1 MKKQFFKKL
10 IVGAAV
16 TTMLLSL
23 AGCGGAKTTEGTT
36 EVSGTAGDGT
46 EVYVFIA
53 ASLAKPMEEL
63 EASFE
68 EANPGIDILYNAD
81 SSGKLM
87 TQIEE
92 GADCDIFFSAG
103 MKQMNELVEKD
114 FAVEGDVIKVLKNNL
129 VVVGSKSNKTE
140 VTGLS
145 TLGKGKLLAICDGT
159 VPAGRYT
166 RLALLNAGMIDGDKD
181 TIDQVTT
188 AELMDKLGTEISEQS
203 NVSKALAAVA
213 EGSCDAGTVYYSDT
227 YGYEDSVEIIEHV
240 STDLTGDIIY
250 PVSRIANKSADEKR
264 AKAADSF
271 VNFIR
276 SDEAKA
282 VFEKYYFETVE

>member
-1 MKKQFFKKL
+1 MKKFNMKRVFAT
-10 IVGAAV
+10 AAV
-16 TTMLLSL
+16 VTSIMMCLT
-23 AGCGGAKTTEGTT
+23 GCGKVVDVTTQAAAT
-36 EVSGTAGDGT
+36 GDGGDKT

-68 EANPGIDILYNAD
+68 AENPGVDIIYNAD

-92 GADCDIFFSAG
+92 GYTCDIFFSAG
-103 MKQMNELVEKD
+103 MKQMNELKD
-114 FAVEGDVIKVLKNNL
+114 KGFADEATISKLLKNNL

-140 VTGLS
+140 VTGLD

-166 RLALLNAGMIDGDKD
+166 RVALLNAGILEGDVD

-250 PVSRIANKSADEKR
+250 PVGRITNKEATDAINKYADRFIEYLKSDG
-264 AKAADSF
+264 AKT
-271 VNFIR
+271 
-276 SDEAKA
+276 
-282 VFEKYYFETVE
+282 VFEKYYFEVQ